1 MGFVGLGL
9 VVVAVGSGEL
19 VGMGIPV
26 GIGGPSLQLTNHRVD
41 RNTTS
46 TNILI
51 CREAANSSYFST
63 L

>member
-9 VVVAVGSGEL
+9 DVVAVGSGEL

-51 CREAANSSYFST
+51 CRETS
-63 L
+63 